1 MDARELSATN
11 SPLRFGLVAGEASGD
26 ILGAGLIE
34 AIRARHPAAVFEG
47 IGGELMQA
55 AGLESWYPLERLAV
69 NGFIDPMKR
78 LPALVEI
85 YLTLR
90 RRLLS
95 ERPDVFIGVDF
106 NVFNFILERALHDRG
121 VRTAHYVSPSVY
133 AWRRGRLR
141 RIAKAVDLMLTL
153 FPFEAPLYAQRA
165 TRAVFVGHPLADE
178 IAVNTSRSSARRAF
192 DIPCEDTVI
201 ALLPGS
207 RMGEIRLMAQTFLDA
222 AVIIS
227 RELGE
232 CCFLVPCVSDEIRSR
247 IEALIDTGGMALD
260 VRVLQGH
267 SRDALAA
274 CDGAI
279 VKSGTGTLEAM
290 LINRP
295 MVVAYRLGLVSY
307 HIVRR
312 MIHTPFVALPN
323 ILANRAIVPELL
335 QDEVTPEALAVAL
348 VREMR
353 EGSDGIREALF
364 CRLHEEL
371 RRGASARAADAVLE
385 LAGAAGGA

>member
-1 MDARELSATN
+1 
-11 SPLRFGLVAGEASGD
+11 VAGEASGD

-34 AIRARHPAAVFEG
+34 AIRARCPDAVFEG

-55 AGLESWYPLERLAV
+55 AGLESWYPLETLAV
-69 NGFIDPMKR
+69 NGFIDPIKR
-78 LPALVEI
+78 LPKLVEI

-106 NVFNFILERALHDRG
+106 NVFNLIVERALHDRG

-133 AWRRGRLR
+133 AWRRARLR

-153 FPFEAPLYAQRA
+153 FPFEAPLYAKRGV
-165 TRAVFVGHPLADE
+165 RAVFVGHPLADE
-178 IAVNTSRSSARRAF
+178 IAVDISRSSARRVF
-192 DIPCEDTVI
+192 DIPDEDTVI

-207 RMGEIRLMAQTFLDA
+207 RMGEIRLMAQIFLDA

-227 RELGE
+227 RELGA
-232 CCFLVPCVSDEIRSR
+232 CRFLVPCVSDEIRSR
-247 IEALIDTGGMALD
+247 IEALIDAGGTALD
-260 VRVLQGH
+260 IRVLQGH

-307 HIVRR
+307 HIVKR

-335 QDEVTPEALAVAL
+335 QDEVTPEALAAAL
-348 VREMR
+348 LREMR
-353 EGSDGIREALF
+353 EGSDAIRGALF
-364 CRLHEEL
+364 CGLHEEL

-385 LAGAAGGA
+385 LAGAARGP